1 VGNLELVKKRDVSP
15 FRKVAIG
22 TWRTAYDPS
31 VYGSMTLR
39 MEKTL
44 AYLEAYRA
52 ATGKKLNVTH
62 MMARAIAAVF
72 QRMPDANAI
81 LRFHRIYKRKRI
93 GVFFQVV
100 LEDPKTGEIDL
111 SGCTIYDP
119 EKKTLGEIVDE
130 FSAKV
135 GKVRTDTDKELGKSR
150 NMFRSVPFFLMGR
163 LLRFT
168 SFLSYTLNLNLR
180 WAGIPRDPFGSIMVT
195 NIGSLGLEE
204 AYAPLVPYSR
214 VPLILAM
221 GAIEDVPVVEN
232 GVVVPGKTMRL
243 CATFDHRI
251 LDGAHA
257 AVMSKTLRAW
267 FEDPFAHFD
276 PIPSH
281 AATQPSLQ
289 AGPAAAAAV
298 RSP

>member
-1 VGNLELVKKRDVSP
+1 VGNLELVKKRNVSP
-15 FRKVAIG
+15 FRKLAIG

-39 MEKTL
+39 MEKAL
-44 AYLEAYRA
+44 AYMEAYRA

-72 QRMPDANAI
+72 ERMPDANAI
-81 LRFHRIYKRKRI
+81 LRWSRIYNRKRI

-100 LEDPKTGEIDL
+100 LEDPKTGQIDL
-111 SGCTIYDP
+111 SGCTIFDP

-130 FSAKV
+130 FAVKV
-135 GKVRTDTDKELGKSR
+135 GKARTDTDKDLSKSR
-150 NMFRSVPFFLMGR
+150 NMFRRIPFFLMGL

-168 SFLSYTLNLNLR
+168 SFLSYTLNLNMR
-180 WAGIPRDPFGSIMVT
+180 WAGIPKDPFGSIMVT

-214 VPLILAM
+214 VPLIVAL

-232 GVVVPGKTMRL
+232 GAVVPGKTMRI

-257 AVMSKTLRAW
+257 AVMSRTLRAW
-267 FEDPFAHFD
+267 FEDPFNHFEA
-276 PIPSH
+276 IPD
-281 AATQPSLQ
+281 A
-289 AGPAAAAAV
+289 PARALEA
-298 RSP
+298 R